1 MDTSSSKGDRMG
13 MSPYT
18 TGGGGVTFERKV
30 AVKFLANLLIGN
42 GTFEIGDGRH
52 VLSVKFQQAP
62 EHAVDDLVVDAAYL
76 DEGTESFLALAL
88 AVRRKPNIIQS
99 DESARKLI
107 GTFVR
112 DMVNVPRDGAERRF
126 GLVVAGQQDHAEQ
139 LAMLASHAAGQMDA
153 SGFFKLIRSPNK
165 FPEEIRRRL
174 KHMEEL
180 VKLSLGDLGITGD
193 STEEIQQRTWQ
204 LLKSLVV
211 SMPRLE
217 SPDETD
223 WSAITNSLIPVAR
236 DTSQEG
242 ALRLRDRLLNLASGY
257 APRAARVDLSILRR
271 DTHAL
276 LELTTR
282 RNKRGWRALDLL
294 NREAIETV
302 NDKIVSGDGSRCIYL
317 DRNEAVEQLIAML
330 ADTSAVVVVG
340 ESGVGKSAL
349 AVRGLTTAAEEK
361 PDEMQ
366 ALCINLRHV
375 PRLPVDLED
384 RFGVGLS
391 ILLNEL
397 SAPQRTFV
405 IDGADAAAE
414 DMKGVFR
421 YLVDAAKKSD
431 VKIVVV
437 TAIDGREVVRD
448 ILKDN
453 FFGDNHVKEHTV
465 PPLTDQEIGLV
476 VETFTELERLSNNPK
491 SHELLRRLVVID
503 LLVRSD
509 IQGVPLSD
517 ADAMHEVWSRLV
529 RRREMSDRGT
539 SGARELVLLKL
550 AGLKLCDIGSNERLD
565 VINGLAPAA
574 LDGLRHDGL
583 LRRSHDD
590 PFMIGPEFA
599 HDEIRRYAVARLLL
613 SDRAPAEKI
622 MEVDAPRWSLS
633 AAQLAC
639 QALLAEPD
647 KSTNPLLDR
656 LSRLQSS
663 FDSLVKAGYGAR
675 WGDVPGEA
683 LVAIGD
689 PNPVLRDAWSD
700 LRDNDAAGLKRLT
713 RLVDQRLRGKN
724 GIVDIHAVEPFVE
737 LLLEDNK
744 PWKSGE
750 YVQELLRDW
759 LHGHLNAN
767 TAKGHPLRIRLR
779 ERLVD
784 TCTAADLRL
793 VKEQKDRDAE
803 LAARTPEEVERDNK
817 IKEEQRRL
825 PFWGKG
831 NSHPEIPSEI
841 TSPIVLELFALLGPD
856 LGSQGEEILQ
866 RVVRDAPWHLAPA
879 VEKLFTGHALAGY
892 GKGLLT
898 QLTQAYYLDDE
909 KNGYE
914 LFDDGIRCHD
924 SRSVRSPLLSA
935 WYRGPFIPLF
945 RNDFREGVKVL
956 NRLLNHA
963 TRLRV
968 AKLARLYQ
976 IELEIT
982 GECQLY
988 LGDDH
993 VWYWYR
999 GSGVG
1004 PFPCFS
1010 ALQALERVC
1019 DELIKLEIPIR
1030 RIVSILLDG
1039 CESLAMVGLIVGLLV
1054 RHAEKADRLLDPYL
1068 TEPCIWDLE
1077 FARVTGEYSG
1087 LAANS
1092 EGLEALDRRTWSF
1105 HEVAMFMISK
1115 ADQKRV
1121 GELQGLGKKLVLNEH
1136 RRLESKLKAIS
1147 PNARKNFNK
1156 HVEQR
1161 LMLVRRW
1168 ASHLDRSMYQAEPTS
1183 DGLQISVIPPK
1194 DVTEAL
1200 QENTR
1205 DLDRGKL
1212 VMDLRTRYLIKPR
1225 QVHTEHLKTDE
1236 LEADISVA
1244 RELLENPPSLS
1255 ALRPWDEPVMVAAAA
1270 LEAHFLHGIHLSEG
1284 ALSFAA
1290 NIIIRVGFG
1299 EAGTSSHEDEMVYFE
1314 AGADR
1319 SAARAIPLLFL
1330 SEAAPLRAAVDKSRG
1345 WTNKQHNVAG
1355 RIGRMLRGIV
1365 GKELKLSASECTIE
1379 AGIKLAQ
1386 TISYEVR
1393 LHLARGMDHIWC
1405 TPCAKKGRCHHD
1417 VGWRLIKETMRDCV
1431 FGDFDVK
1438 SHRRPVIKIKKP
1450 FVKSLSKYSGESI
1463 IISRLD
1469 AAIRALAPAA
1479 VANIRVSG
1487 RARLLLSALFDAQR
1501 RALLLHGYY
1510 EADHRGSHTLV
1521 SARALLTLAEHG
1533 DKGLL
1538 FEYIEAYANRPDLL
1552 SALLRAL
1559 SAAAEETR
1567 SRAATARRI
1576 WPDVVGHILVLENAE
1591 HALFQDKIYGDRVLA
1606 CLLPNSAHESE
1617 YLYREIQDQPIVWWD
1632 PILLGS
1638 EVKEWLIHAA
1648 GRADCVDQLIGFIR
1662 VLTAEEQMRTGLPW
1676 VTKLVLGHPDRIAR
1690 ESWDLPDWLI
1700 EIRSIAVDVDL
1711 LNVWQEVVDALV
1723 VAGNRRLAPYSE

>member
-1 MDTSSSKGDRMG
+1 
-13 MSPYT
+13 
-18 TGGGGVTFERKV
+18 
-30 AVKFLANLLIGN
+30 
-42 GTFEIGDGRH
+42 
-52 VLSVKFQQAP
+52 
-62 EHAVDDLVVDAAYL
+62 
-76 DEGTESFLALAL
+76 
-88 AVRRKPNIIQS
+88 
-99 DESARKLI
+99 
-107 GTFVR
+107 
-112 DMVNVPRDGAERRF
+112 
-126 GLVVAGQQDHAEQ
+126 
-139 LAMLASHAAGQMDA
+139 
-153 SGFFKLIRSPNK
+153 
-165 FPEEIRRRL
+165 
-174 KHMEEL
+174 
-180 VKLSLGDLGITGD
+180 
-193 STEEIQQRTWQ
+193 
-204 LLKSLVV
+204 
-211 SMPRLE
+211 MPRLE

-236 DTSQEG
+236 DTDQEG
-242 ALRLRDRLLNLASGY
+242 ALRLRDQLLNLASEY
-257 APRAARVDLSILRR
+257 ASRAARVDLSILRR

-282 RNKRGWRALDLL
+282 RNKQGWRALDLL

-302 NDKIVSGDGSRCIYL
+302 NDKIVSDDGSRCIYL

-340 ESGVGKSAL
+340 GSGVGKSAL
-349 AVRGLTTAAEEK
+349 VIRGLTTAAEEK

-375 PRLPVDLED
+375 PKLPVDLED

-397 SAPQRTFV
+397 SAPQRMLV

-431 VKIVVV
+431 VKMVVA
-437 TAIDGREVVRD
+437 TAIGGKEVVRD

-453 FFGDNHVKEHTV
+453 FGGDNHVKEHTV

-476 VETFTELERLSNNPK
+476 VEPFTELERLSNNPK
-491 SHELLRRLVVID
+491 SHELLRRLVVVD

-539 SGARELVLLKL
+539 SNARELVLLKL
-550 AGLKLCDIGSNERLD
+550 ADLKLRDIGSNERLD
-565 VINGLAPAA
+565 VINGLDPAA

-639 QALLAEPD
+639 QALLTEPN
-647 KSTNPLLDR
+647 KSSNPLQGR
-656 LSRLQSS
+656 LGRLQSS
-663 FDSLVKAGYGAR
+663 FDSLVEAGYGAR
-675 WGDVPGEA
+675 WSDVPGEA
-683 LVAIGD
+683 LVTIGD
-689 PNPVLRDAWSD
+689 PNPVLRDAWPD
-700 LRDNDAAGLKRLT
+700 LRDNNAAGLKRLT
-713 RLVDQRLRGKN
+713 RLVDQRLRGEN

-767 TAKGHPLRIRLR
+767 TAKGHLLRIRLR

-817 IKEEQRRL
+817 IKEEQRRR
-825 PFWGKG
+825 PFWGEG

-879 VEKLFTGHALAGY
+879 VEELFTGHALAGY
-892 GKGLLT
+892 GKGLLA

-924 SRSVRSPLLSA
+924 SRSVRSPPLSA
-935 WYRGPFIPLF
+935 WYRGPFMPLF

-976 IELEIT
+976 SEQPNEGGDVDSYQVELEIT

-1019 DELIKLEIPIR
+1019 DERIKLEIPIR

-1068 TEPCIWDLE
+1068 TEPCIWDFE

-1092 EGLEALDRRTWSF
+1092 EGLEAPDRRTWSF

-1121 GELQGLGKKLVLNEH
+1121 GELQGLGEKLVLNER

-1147 PNARKNFNK
+1147 TNARKKFNK
-1156 HVEQR
+1156 YVEHR

-1168 ASHLDRSMYQAEPTS
+1168 ASHLDRSMYQAESTS
-1183 DGLQISVIPPK
+1183 GGLQISVIPPK

-1205 DLDRGKL
+1205 DLDRGKS

-1225 QVHTEHLKTDE
+1225 QVHTEHLETDE
-1236 LEADISVA
+1236 LEADISIA

-1255 ALRPWDEPVMVAAAA
+1255 ASRPWDDPVMVAAAA
-1270 LEAHFLHGIHLSEG
+1270 LEAHFLHGTNLSKK
-1284 ALSFAA
+1284 ALFFAA
-1290 NIIIRVGFG
+1290 DTVIRVGFG
-1299 EAGTSSHEDEMVYFE
+1299 EAGTSSHKDEMAYFE
-1314 AGADR
+1314 AGADC
-1319 SAARAIPLLFL
+1319 SAARTISLLL
-1330 SEAAPLRAAVDKSRG
+1330 LPEAAPLRAAVDKSRG
-1345 WTNKQHNVAG
+1345 WTDKQHSVAS
-1355 RIGRMLRGIV
+1355 RMGRMLRGVV
-1365 GKELKLSASECTIE
+1365 GKELELGALECTTE

-1393 LHLARGMDHIWC
+1393 LHLARGMDHIWH
-1405 TPCAKKGRCHHD
+1405 TPCVEKGHCHHGI
-1417 VGWRLIKETMRDCV
+1417 GWYLVKETMRDCIL
-1431 FGDFDVK
+1431 GDFDVK
-1438 SHRRPVIKIKKP
+1438 SHRRPVIKLKEP

-1479 VANIRVSG
+1479 VANIRVSD

-1501 RALLLHGYY
+1501 RVLLLHGHYN
-1510 EADHRGSHTLV
+1510 ADHRGSHTLV

-1533 DKGLL
+1533 DKGPL

-1552 SALLRAL
+1552 NALLRAL

-1576 WPDVVGHILVLENAE
+1576 WPDVVRHILVLENTE
-1591 HALFQDKIYGDRVLA
+1591 HILFQDKIYGDRALA
-1606 CLLPNSAHESE
+1606 SLLPNSAHESE
-1617 YLYREIQDQPIVWWD
+1617 YLYREIQDKPIVWWD

-1662 VLTAEEQMRTGLPW
+1662 VLTAEEQVRTGLPW
-1676 VTKLVLGHPDRIAR
+1676 VTKLVLGHTDRIAR
-1690 ESWDLPDWLI
+1690 ASWDLSDWLT
-1700 EIRSIAVDVDL
+1700 EMRSVAVDVDL
-1711 LNVWQEVVDALV
+1711 SDIWQEVVDALV
-1723 VAGNRRLAPYSE
+1723 VAGVTQLAPYSE